1 MNLFE
6 PIKPAKPA
14 RIGLYS
20 VGHPQYWVQFPG
32 LLERLEGYNRFLQER
47 IGRWGE
53 VHNAGMVDHE
63 AKGRRA
69 AEFFNGHNVD
79 LIFCHAA
86 TYAVSAS
93 HMAIARHCRRPL
105 VVLNLMPAAAMNY
118 EKTTTGEW
126 LAHCGACC
134 VPEIANALV
143 RHGMPFHLV
152 SGLLGQDRT
161 PETSLADENTASH
174 PEAAAAWSQI
184 SEWIKAAS
192 VARTLRGG
200 RMGYLGH
207 TYPGMLDMYSDLTMI
222 TAQTGMHVE
231 IIEMCELAKLAES
244 VSQSEK
250 KAKLDQVRDMFVLSE
265 DSPADPLA
273 RKPDPEQLD
282 AACRVAVAQEKMVR
296 QFDLD
301 ALTYYYR
308 GKDGNAYEQL
318 QEAFILGHSLLTA
331 QGIPCSGEGD
341 MKTAVA
347 MKVCDILGVGGS
359 YSEIA
364 AVDYQRGTIMLGHD
378 GPFHLAI
385 AGRKPILRGL
395 GLYHGKWGSGVSVE
409 ATVRTGPVTVLNMTQ
424 DAAGR
429 LRAIVN
435 EGEAIDAPVLRV
447 GNTLTHVRFAL
458 PPTPFMAAWFVMG
471 PTHHGALSVGH
482 NAAVCRKVAALMDWP
497 CQSVA
502 P

>member
-1 MNLFE
+1 
-6 PIKPAKPA
+6 
-14 RIGLYS
+14 
-20 VGHPQYWVQFPG
+20 
-32 LLERLEGYNRFLQER
+32 
-47 IGRWGE
+47 
-53 VHNAGMVDHE
+53 
-63 AKGRRA
+63 
-69 AEFFNGHNVD
+69 
-79 LIFCHAA
+79 
-86 TYAVSAS
+86 
-93 HMAIARHCRRPL
+93 
-105 VVLNLMPAAAMNY
+105 
-118 EKTTTGEW
+118 
-126 LAHCGACC
+126 
-134 VPEIANALV
+134 
-143 RHGMPFHLV
+143 
-152 SGLLGQDRT
+152 
-161 PETSLADENTASH
+161 
-174 PEAAAAWSQI
+174 
-184 SEWIKAAS
+184 
-192 VARTLRGG
+192 
-200 RMGYLGH
+200 
-207 TYPGMLDMYSDLTMI
+207 
-222 TAQTGMHVE
+222 
-231 IIEMCELAKLAES
+231 
-244 VSQSEK
+244 
-250 KAKLDQVRDMFVLSE
+250 
-265 DSPADPLA
+265 
-273 RKPDPEQLD
+273 
-282 AACRVAVAQEKMVR
+282 MVR

-458 PPTPFMAAWFVMG
+458 PPTPFMAAWFAMG